1 MRVALALTV
10 GALPVASGCTL
21 LVDTRA
27 TQCTSTG
34 DCVGRGGAFADTLC
48 GPDHTCVA
56 ASCTTSQQCLDAHP
70 GEKWI
75 CRHADQH
82 CGRLDSIDCT
92 TLLAEPGD
100 IANDATLWLGTLLPT
115 IGENTSTG
123 IPSQNGVELARRD
136 FHTIDGLPAVGP
148 GKPQRPLAFVACNDA
163 ADPIRAARHL
173 VDDVKVPG
181 IVGPAFSGV
190 LIKVAT
196 EVTIP
201 GGTLIISPS
210 ATSPFITK
218 LQKHGLVWRT
228 APPDTVQSVAISLL
242 LGTTIEPELRAVGG
256 VLNAGEQLR
265 LAVVNKGDAYGQGLA
280 NALFDIVKF
289 NGKSASSNSD
299 NYKAI
304 DYGDPTAPDADAR
317 YKAAVDQLLAFQ
329 PHVLIVIGTAESVTK
344 VFTPFEAGWT
354 QPSFR
359 PRYVLADGAEIPE
372 VVTAIGPS
380 ADLRHRVLGTVPGTT
395 APLYQKFVSHYRS
408 AITDGTEPDQY
419 TAAAYDAAYLLAYA
433 SVVVGDQPITGA
445 ALNEGLKHT
454 VPPAKLEP
462 VGQGAIPDALAELL
476 AGRNID
482 FDGASG
488 PLDFDVNA
496 GEAQAD
502 IQIWCVGADPT
513 GNANAI
519 KNSGMYYSAITKRLE
534 GSIGCP

>member
-1 MRVALALTV
+1 M
-10 GALPVASGCTL
+10 GALPAASGCTL
-21 LVDTRA
+21 LVDTNVD
-27 TQCTSTG
+27 QCTTAA
-34 DCVGRGGAFADTLC
+34 DCTARGGAFADALC
-48 GPDHTCVA
+48 SADHVCVTA
-56 ASCTTSQQCLDAHP
+56 ACTTNQQCLDAHP

-75 CRHADQH
+75 CRHADRR
-82 CGRLDSIDCT
+82 CGRLDSIDCK

-100 IANDATLWLGTLLPT
+100 LANDATLWLGTLLPT
-115 IGENTSTG
+115 VGENASTG
-123 IPSQNGVELARRD
+123 LPNQNGVEVARRD
-136 FHTIDGLPAVGP
+136 FRTINGLPPTGP
-148 GKPQRPLAFVACNDA
+148 GKPQRPLAFVACNDG
-163 ADPIRAARHL
+163 ADPIRAAKHL

-181 IVGPAFSGV
+181 IIGPAFSGV

-242 LGTTIEPELRAVGG
+242 LAARIEPDLRAPTGG
-256 VLNAGEQLR
+256 VLKAGEQLR
-265 LAVVNKGDAYGQGLA
+265 LAVVHKGDAYGQGLA

-289 NGKSASSNSD
+289 NAKGASDNGA

-304 DYGDPTAPDADAR
+304 DYGDPAAPDADAR
-317 YKAAVDQLLAFQ
+317 YKAAVDGLLAFQ

-354 QPSFR
+354 EPTFR

-372 VVTAIGPS
+372 VIAAIGTN

-395 APLYQKFVSHYRS
+395 APLYQKFVSHYLS
-408 AITDGTEPDQY
+408 TITDGTQPDQY

-445 ALNEGLKHT
+445 ALDEGLKHT
-454 VPPAKLEP
+454 VPPGKVEP
-462 VGQGAIPDALAELL
+462 VGEDAITEALNELL
-476 AGRNID
+476 AKRNID

-488 PLDFDVNA
+488 PLDFDVDA

-502 IQIWCVGADPT
+502 IQIWCVSADAT
-513 GNANAI
+513 GKASAI
-519 KNSGMYYSAITKRLE
+519 KNSGMYYSATTKKLE
-534 GSIGCP
+534 GAISCP